1 MSTNLLFN
9 PLLSSAVD
17 GGERDRKQ
25 HPSQIRYQFFWEEE
39 ENGLG
44 AALLLLLR
52 LSLLIAL
59 AQAESR

>member
-39 ENGLG
+39 NGLG